1 MIRTT
6 AVDNLVYHYSCWIYS
21 SIYIISGWM
30 RMTSNIFK
38 ALVRLAYDTL
48 GLQTYFTSGPTETK
62 AWTIL
67 KGFTAP
73 QVDRILY
80 FIL

>member
-1 MIRTT
+1 MT
-6 AVDNLVYHYSCWIYS
+6 A
-21 SIYIISGWM
+21 
-30 RMTSNIFK
+30 NIFK

-67 KGFTAP
+67 KGMTAP
-73 QVDRILY
+73 QVDGIL
-80 FIL
+80 